1 MGGGTAASRING
13 RPAVRQPRIHKQ
25 AVNNLRVR
33 QTEAS
38 IKSDL
43 SDALQPAEAAS
54 PRQRDA
60 QSSVNTPL
68 VGRRRGGSQLEGRC
82 QSVGGTDRQTD
93 RRKEREGGRLPL
105 WEGAGS
111 GSAHSSPESPL
122 HVDAICLVVAHT
134 STDSFPV
141 SHNPPGQR
149 DGWSSQRWSPPFT
162 PPPLLPTQSICGLD
176 KVNNMAPRAG
186 RKHPAPEDRK

>member
-1 MGGGTAASRING
+1 MRCLSEWAAARRRLALTAD
-13 RPAVRQPRIHKQ
+13 PPCRQPRIHKQ

-93 RRKEREGGRLPL
+93 VRRGRGAGLPP

-149 DGWSSQRWSPPFT
+149 DGWSSQRWCPPSPPPT
-162 PPPLLPTQSICGLD
+162 PPPHHA
-176 KVNNMAPRAG
+176 VNLWVG
-186 RKHPAPEDRK
+186 

>member
-1 MGGGTAASRING
+1 MGGGAAASRING

-68 VGRRRGGSQLEGRC
+68 VGRRRGGGQLEGRC
-82 QSVGGTDRQTD
+82 QSVGEQTDRQTD
-93 RRKEREGGRLPL
+93 VRRGRGLLVATVGGCRKRLRPLVPRESASRWCHLPCR
-105 WEGAGS
+105 
-111 GSAHSSPESPL
+111 SAHEHRQLSSYPQSSWAEGW
-122 HVDAICLVVAHT
+122 LVITALV
-134 STDSFPV
+134 
-141 SHNPPGQR
+141 
-149 DGWSSQRWSPPFT
+149 
-162 PPPLLPTQSICGLD
+162 PPLT
-176 KVNNMAPRAG
+176 
-186 RKHPAPEDRK
+186 PAPHHPVNLWVG